1 MRLPDGYS
9 EVPDGKLASVVT
21 SLEMLQR
28 PTLRP
33 EPADCPWRLQALN
46 RSDAA
51 AYRHLFRR
59 VGADWLWHSRLRMP
73 LEQLEAILQD
83 RATEVFALVAGAQ
96 EEGLLELDYRTQ
108 GECELAF
115 FGVSAVLQGQGAGRW
130 LMNRAMMRAWA
141 RPIRRLWVHTCTL
154 DHPNALA
161 FYLRS
166 GFRAYA
172 RSIEIAD
179 DPRATGLL
187 PADAA
192 PQVPVIRTAPKAPPG
207 APRR

>member
-1 MRLPDGYS
+1 MALPDGYS
-9 EVPDGKLASVVT
+9 EVPAGKLASVVT

-33 EPADCPWRLQALN
+33 DPTDCPWQLRALN
-46 RSDAA
+46 RSDAE

-59 VGADWLWHSRLRMP
+59 VGANWLWYSRLQMP
-73 LEQLEAILQD
+73 VEQLEAILHD
-83 RATEVFALVAGAQ
+83 VETEVFALVADAA
-96 EEGLLELDYRTQ
+96 EEGLLELDYRTK

-115 FGVSAVLQGQGAGRW
+115 FGVSDVLQGRGAGRW
-130 LMNRAMMRAWA
+130 LMNRALERAWA

-154 DHPNALA
+154 DHPAALA
-161 FYLRS
+161 FYVRS
-166 GFRAYA
+166 GFRAFA
-172 RSIEIAD
+172 RSVEIAD

-192 PQVPVIRTAPKAPPG
+192 PQVPVIRPSLEPV
-207 APRR
+207 

>member
-1 MRLPDGYS
+1 MPV
-9 EVPDGKLASVVT
+9 EELA
-21 SLEMLQR
+21 
-28 PTLRP
+28 
-33 EPADCPWRLQALN
+33 
-46 RSDAA
+46 
-51 AYRHLFRR
+51 
-59 VGADWLWHSRLRMP
+59 
-73 LEQLEAILQD
+73 AILMD
-83 RATEVFALVAGAQ
+83 GATEVFALVADAQ
-96 EEGLLELDYRTQ
+96 EEGLLELDYGTQ

-115 FGVSAVLQGQGAGRW
+115 FGVSDVLQGQGAGRW
-130 LMNRAMMRAWA
+130 LMNRALERAWA
-141 RPIRRLWVHTCTL
+141 HPIRRLWVHTCTL

-192 PQVPVIRTAPKAPPG
+192 PHVPFIR
-207 APRR
+207 PRA

>member
-1 MRLPDGYS
+1 MPLPDGYS
-9 EVPDGKLASVVT
+9 EVPAGKLASVVT

-33 EPADCPWRLQALN
+33 DPTDCPWQLRALN
-46 RSDAA
+46 RADAE
-51 AYRHLFRR
+51 AYRRLFRR
-59 VGADWLWHSRLRMP
+59 VGANWLWYSRLQVP
-73 LEQLEAILQD
+73 VEQLEAILHEGE
-83 RATEVFALVAGAQ
+83 TEVFALVADAA

-115 FGVSAVLQGQGAGRW
+115 FGVSDVLQGRGAGRW
-130 LMNRAMMRAWA
+130 LMNRALERAWA

-154 DHPNALA
+154 DHPAALA
-161 FYLRS
+161 FYVRS
-166 GFRAYA
+166 GFRAFA
-172 RSIEIAD
+172 RSVEVAD

-192 PQVPVIRTAPKAPPG
+192 PQVPIIRPSEEPV
-207 APRR
+207 